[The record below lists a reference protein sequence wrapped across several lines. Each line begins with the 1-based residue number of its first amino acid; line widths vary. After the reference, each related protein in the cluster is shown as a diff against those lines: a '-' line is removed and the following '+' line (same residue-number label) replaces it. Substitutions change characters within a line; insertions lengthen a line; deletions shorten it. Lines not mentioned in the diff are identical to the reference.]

1 VIAIQRSYAVE
12 KNDFTK
18 AGEVSSNI
26 KKIMKQVG
34 VEPEIIRRVSV
45 AAYESEMNII
55 IHSYGGTIDFMI
67 TPEYIKL
74 VACDRGPGIEN
85 IELAMKKG
93 YSTAPQNVREM
104 GFGAGMGLPNIKR
117 CSDEFI
123 IESEYKSHTKLV
135 LVFKQSM

>member
-1 VIAIQRSYAVE
+1 MITIERSYAIE
-12 KNDFTK
+12 RNDFTK
-18 AGEVSSNI
+18 AGEVSSEI

-45 AAYESEMNII
+45 AAYETEMNII
-55 IHSYGGTIDFMI
+55 IHSHGGTIDFMI

-74 VACDRGPGIEN
+74 VACDRGPGIED

-93 YSTAPQNVREM
+93 YSTAPQNVREL

-117 CSDEFI
+117 CSDEFA
-123 IESEYKSHTKLV
+123 IESVYKSHTKLT
-135 LVFKQSM
+135 LLFNQSL

>member
-1 VIAIQRSYAVE
+1 MVG

-34 VEPEIIRRVSV
+34 VKPEIIRRVSV
-45 AAYESEMNII
+45 AAYETEMNII
-55 IHSYGGTIDFMI
+55 IHSYGGTIEFMI

-74 VACDRGPGIEN
+74 VACDRGPGIKN

-93 YSTAPQNVREM
+93 YSTAPQNVREL

-117 CSDEFI
+117 CSDEFS
-123 IESEYKSHTKLV
+123 IESEYESHTKLI

>member
-1 VIAIQRSYAVE
+1 MVE
-12 KNDFTK
+12 RDDFTK

-45 AAYESEMNII
+45 AAYETEMNII
-55 IHSYGGTIDFMI
+55 IHSYGGTIDFLI

-93 YSTAPQNVREM
+93 YSTAPQNVREL

-117 CSDEFI
+117 CSDEFT

-135 LVFKQSM
+135 LVFKQAM